1 MILHVWFKGLIVC
14 KVLIVYVS
22 NPPVSS
28 AVQGAYFV
36 AAFIT
41 GVVLGAASLVFIDVT
56 EGLGCLLGG
65 FAVSMWFL
73 VLKAGGLITSTSGK
87 AVFITALCLVAYAL
101 SFNSY
106 TRPYGLIG
114 GTSFAGA
121 TAVVIGID
129 CYSRAGL
136 KEFWLYLWGRF
147 TVLLRCYLTHCS
159 AMLTFD

>member
-1 MILHVWFKGLIVC
+1 M
-14 KVLIVYVS
+14 
-22 NPPVSS
+22 
-28 AVQGAYFV
+28 
-36 AAFIT
+36 AAFIS
-41 GVVLGAASLVFIDVT
+41 GVVLGAASLVFTEVT

-65 FAVSMWFL
+65 FSVSMWFL

-87 AVFITALCLVAYAL
+87 AIFVVAFCLVAYGF
-101 SFNSY
+101 SFNCY

-136 KEFWLYLWGRF
+136 KEFWLYLWGGF
-147 TVLLRCYLTHCS
+147 GVLLTC
-159 AMLTFD
+159 